1 MSFIEMLTGLELRV
15 DRLIGSEFGRK
26 ITSEYVKMDSYLK
39 LIEVTPENN
48 IQFEDCIRFDQHD
61 ENNEVHVKLSRI
73 KEAYPIIETLIANV
87 QSRIQLTQFKF
98 HSVGIFYNSD
108 YILHVYGSNV
118 FQLYKNRFQD
128 GDFQHTGKELTGG
141 NGVTEKQKVAKE
153 LGINGMLSLI
163 NGRDV
168 TESSGD
174 TTLKNQRIITKAF
187 FDLCRTTKFVFSEKC
202 VYYDFDG
209 PELESAKTTFNGY
222 LTSFGD
228 IIRRAGQRPES
239 QP

>member
-15 DRLIGSEFGRK
+15 DRLIGSEIGDK
-26 ITSEYVKMDSYLK
+26 ISREYLK
-39 LIEVTPENN
+39 MYSCLDLIEVTPDN
-48 IQFEDCIRFDQHD
+48 IIQIDNCIDQRD
-61 ENNEVHVKLSRI
+61 RNYNVHVRLGRL
-73 KEAYPIIETLIANV
+73 KEAYPIIKNLIEKV
-87 QSRIQLTQFKF
+87 QSRVQLTQFKF

-118 FQLYKNRFQD
+118 FQLYENRFQND
-128 GDFQHTGKELTGG
+128 EFQHTGKELTGG